1 MLLIIMIIISFA
13 ILPMINVEGKEKY
26 NLPKKACPN
35 YGGEWN
41 DKKEI
46 CQIEDDEEKT
56 AYEDY
61 VCEEPEDSDRY
72 PKICKSWLFED

>member
-1 MLLIIMIIISFA
+1 
-13 ILPMINVEGKEKY
+13 MINVEGKEKY

-72 PKICKSWLFED
+72 PKICKPWLFED